1 MSDFSG
7 CAWADGIVRINAAV
21 SEFIVF
27 RFLDELPPMRL
38 LMQFTADIEAA
49 DTFNAHRRIFELTG
63 ALITGGY
70 RRISGNL
77 WLDFLMHEL
86 LISPNAFA
94 RAAAENSA
102 CVDDALYNAMRADL
116 SAFNR
121 LAQLDI
127 DVLSDILR
135 DRIKSLK
142 QHSRSGLD
150 ATSLMASA
158 AWGGGAIR
166 VPSNP
171 ASDPVVNSI
180 SSGFSVPS
188 WSYAGQPIY
197 GSYVADDALEEIYRR
212 LVNSADWTE
221 LEDDILSFHASHGY
235 GEFLKYRNML
245 FDGGFKP
252 LPALRAGDFV
262 PLLES
267 EYRSLLNN
275 AVAFMREESSVPML
289 ICGDDG
295 MGKTTM
301 LFELTDE
308 LPRLRLIYV
317 AGGLDNQL
325 DKLFSTLSNQPLKFM
340 VMIEDI
346 DNLSLRGICEPLL
359 PPNVLLAASAKAPCA
374 PSLFGLT
381 VRLPQLRLNDF
392 TAMVERLLA
401 AKNIELP
408 AETVRNACVDYQVDT
423 RCEFNISS
431 AVSVSELLQS

>member
-7 CAWADGIVRINAAV
+7 NAWADGIARINAAV
-21 SEFIVF
+21 SELIVF
-27 RFLDELPPMRL
+27 RFLDKLPPMQL
-38 LMQFTADIEAA
+38 LMQFADDIEAG
-49 DTFNAHRRIFELTG
+49 DVLNAHRRIFELTS
-63 ALITGGY
+63 ALVTGGY

-86 LISPNAFA
+86 LMSSNAFA
-94 RAAAENSA
+94 RSAAKNSA
-102 CVDDALYNAMRADL
+102 CIDDALYNAMRIDL

-121 LAQLDI
+121 LALLDI
-127 DVLSDILR
+127 DTLSDMLR
-135 DRIKSLK
+135 DRIRSLK
-142 QHSRSGLD
+142 QHSRPGLD

-166 VPSNP
+166 VPNSP
-171 ASDPVVNSI
+171 ASEPVI
-180 SSGFSVPS
+180 SSIPTGFSVPS
-188 WSYAGQPIY
+188 WSYTGQPIY

-212 LVNSADWTE
+212 LGNSADWSE

-245 FDGGFKP
+245 FDGEFKP

-308 LPRLRLIYV
+308 LPRLKLIYV
-317 AGGLDNQL
+317 TGGLDNQF
-325 DKLFSTLSNQPLKFM
+325 DKLFSTLSEQPLKFM
-340 VMIEDI
+340 VMIDDI

-359 PPNVLLAASAKAPCA
+359 PPNVLLAASSKTPCA

-381 VRLPQLRLNDF
+381 VSLPRLRLNDF
-392 TAMVERLLA
+392 TAIVERLLA

-408 AETVRNACVDYQVDT
+408 SETVRNACVDYQVDT
-423 RCEFNISS
+423 RCEFNISA